1 MYVCTQTNEGTSK
14 ADELLKK
21 ANIADPDD
29 KIVMDLVS
37 GMRAYKISAST
48 TVEDFQGLFMVEQEE

>member
-1 MYVCTQTNEGTSK
+1 MYVCTQTKEGKSK

-29 KIVMDLVS
+29 KSVMDLAS

-48 TVEDFQGLFMVEQEE
+48 TAEDFKDMFMVEQEE